1 MKIQNI
7 NKTICLQG
15 RLACVLASV
24 FFSIAGNVL
33 AANQEVI
40 TDDGREVLLK
50 ADGTW
55 EFRSDDRFANTGDG
69 QRVRLKADGSWEY
82 MGNAPMV
89 ASQLVRT
96 RELEIE
102 LQEVVVEIHEQ
113 KAQKNTRVSSQTVF
127 YLKLGLSPLAEKP
140 INIDKSSLALIVI
153 QDNKRRTYPVL
164 SMQASPA
171 SLKPASE
178 ASITIRADG
187 SPQWWKNVKTMNIV
201 FEPEIFGLGESITL
215 TYSMD
220 DIEKRKVDGFNEN
233 HSR

>member
-1 MKIQNI
+1 MKIHNI

-15 RLACVLASV
+15 WLACVLAV
-24 FFSIAGNVL
+24 IFFSDASTVL
-33 AANQEVI
+33 AANQDVV

-55 EFRSDDRFANTGDG
+55 EFRSDDRFANTTDG

-102 LQEVVVEIHEQ
+102 LQEVVIEFHEQ
-113 KAQKNTRVSSQTVF
+113 KVQKNTRVSSQTVF
-127 YLKLGLSPLAEKP
+127 YLKLGLSPLAEEP
-140 INIDKSSLALIVI
+140 IDIDKSNLTLIAI

-164 SMQASPA
+164 SMQATPA
-171 SLKPASE
+171 SLQPASE

-201 FEPEIFGLGESITL
+201 FEPEIFGLGESVTL
-215 TYSMD
+215 AYSLD
-220 DIEKRKVDGFNEN
+220 DIEKKKVDGFNEK

>member
-15 RLACVLASV
+15 WLACVLASV
-24 FFSIAGNVL
+24 FFSGAGNVL

-40 TDDGREVLLK
+40 TDDGREVMLK

-55 EFRSDDRFANTGDG
+55 EFRSDDRFANTSDG

-82 MGNAPMV
+82 IGNAPMV
-89 ASQLVRT
+89 ANQLVRT
-96 RELEIE
+96 RQLEIE
-102 LQEVVVEIHEQ
+102 LQEVVIEIHEQ
-113 KAQKNTRVSSQTVF
+113 KAQKNTRVRSQTVF
-127 YLKLGLSPLAEKP
+127 YLKLGLSPLAEMP
-140 INIDKSSLALIVI
+140 INIDKSNLTMIVI

-171 SLKPASE
+171 SLQPASE

-187 SPQWWKNVKTMNIV
+187 SPQWWKNVKTLKIV
-201 FEPEIFGLGESITL
+201 FEPGIFGLSESIIL
-215 TYSMD
+215 THSID
-220 DIEKRKVDGFNEN
+220 DVVKKKVDGFKEN

>member
-1 MKIQNI
+1 MKIKNI
-7 NKTICLQG
+7 NKTVCLQG
-15 RLACVLASV
+15 WLACVLAAI
-24 FFSIAGNVL
+24 FFSDAGNVL

-50 ADGTW
+50 ADGSW
-55 EFRSDDRFANTGDG
+55 EFLSDDRFANTDDG

-113 KAQKNTRVSSQTVF
+113 KVQKNTRVNSQTVF

-140 INIDKSSLALIVI
+140 IKIDKSNLTLIAV

-164 SMQASPA
+164 SMQASAA
-171 SLKPASE
+171 SLQPASE

-187 SPQWWKNVKTMNIV
+187 SPQWWKNVKTMDIV
-201 FEPEIFGLGESITL
+201 FEPDIFGLGESITL
-215 TYSMD
+215 SYSID
-220 DIEKRKVDGFNEN
+220 DIEKKKVDGFKEN

>member
-7 NKTICLQG
+7 NKTICLQSW
-15 RLACVLASV
+15 LACVLASV
-24 FFSIAGNVL
+24 FFSYAGNVL